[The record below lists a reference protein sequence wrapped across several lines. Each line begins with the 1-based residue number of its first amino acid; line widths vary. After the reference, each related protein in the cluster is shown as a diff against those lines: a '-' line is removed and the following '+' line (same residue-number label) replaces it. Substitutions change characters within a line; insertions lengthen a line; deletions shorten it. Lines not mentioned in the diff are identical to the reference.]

1 MQFCMFWKRLSFR
14 YVFMRVA
21 DETVHDLLVY
31 VIIIRFEYILF
42 IFFIK
47 R

>member
-1 MQFCMFWKRLSFR
+1 MQ
-14 YVFMRVA
+14 VA
-21 DETVHDLLVY
+21 DETVNELLVY
-31 VIIIRFEYILF
+31 VTIIRFEYILF